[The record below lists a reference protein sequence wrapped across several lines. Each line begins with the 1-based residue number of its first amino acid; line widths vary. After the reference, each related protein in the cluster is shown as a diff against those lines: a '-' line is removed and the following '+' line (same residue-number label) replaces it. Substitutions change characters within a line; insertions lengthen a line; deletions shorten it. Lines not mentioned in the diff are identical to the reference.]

1 MPCPRD
7 PSRTDVTRRAY
18 AGSQRQIQAY
28 VNERTSEL
36 SHAVAE
42 ALQPCM
48 RIPGQGGHDSEIDP
62 VSIPKLIRSR
72 FRDEVGHGFR
82 F

>member
-1 MPCPRD
+1 MHYNFCRIHKTLRCT
-7 PSRTDVTRRAY
+7 PSMEAGLTDHVWTIEEML
-18 AGSQRQIQAY
+18 G
-28 VNERTSEL
+28 
-36 SHAVAE
+36 
-42 ALQPCM
+42 M

-72 FRDEVGHGFR
+72 FRDEVGQGFR